1 MATKFDVSALSLNN
15 EEAQEVSELIVEK
28 VFVQGELTDVHEILT
43 GIQHGKQIVFVDNL
57 GVGGEALTGCTP
69 AEQDALT
76 FSEKFWTPAL
86 IAGRFTH
93 CANDMPQLLKLFRKA
108 QKVEPDFYD
117 KEGSQEMQVLLAKI
131 IEALKVSISAKA
143 WLSDTAAA
151 VQPAG
156 NFTIAGFNGGL
167 WNQFDGLWKQI
178 FADGNVPRHTIA
190 ENAGGTYAAQA
201 LTAGQSVTVFQDM
214 YEKADARLL
223 GDADARILVTRS
235 LWDNFLTA
243 IETKQ
248 AQGGIVERLENGAQ
262 ALSYRG
268 IPMVLMNEWDR
279 TIKLYQDDLTVHY
292 RPHRALMTTPSNIP
306 IGTLSESDM
315 QELSSHYDKTL
326 KSNIVDYGYFMD
338 AKFGESYMAV
348 AAY

>member
-1 MATKFDVSALSLNN
+1 MKFDVSALTLNN
-15 EEAQEVSELIVEK
+15 DEAQEVSELVIER

-43 GIQHGKQIVFVDNL
+43 GIQHGKQIVFVDSL

-76 FSEKFWTPAL
+76 FSQKFWTPAL

-93 CANDMPQLLKLFRKA
+93 CANDMPQLLKLFKKA
-108 QKVEPDFYD
+108 QRVEPDFYD
-117 KEGSQEMQVLLAKI
+117 KEGSQEMQLLLVKI
-131 IEALKVSISAKA
+131 VEALKVSISAKA

-156 NFTIAGFNGGL
+156 NFTIVGFNGGL

-178 FADGNVPRHTIA
+178 FADGAVARHTIA
-190 ENAGGTYAAQA
+190 ENAGASYVAQA
-201 LTAGQSVTVFQDM
+201 LTAGQSVTIFQNM
-214 YEKADARLL
+214 YERADSRLL
-223 GDADARILVTRS
+223 GDMDNRILVTRS
-235 LWDNFLTA
+235 IWDNFLAA
-243 IETKQ
+243 IETKEV
-248 AQGGIVERLENGAQ
+248 QGGIVNRLENGMQ
-262 ALSYRG
+262 TMTYRG
-268 IPMVLMNEWDR
+268 IPVVLMNEWDR
-279 TIKLYQDDLTVHY
+279 TVRLYQDDLTVHF
-292 RPHRALMTTPSNIP
+292 RPHRALMTIPSNIP

-315 QELSSHYDKTL
+315 QDLTSHYDMTL